1 MNVFVEREVYNK
13 LKQLYKQNHN
23 TKVYQMIPNKI
34 IHGFKIKDK
43 YLKITL

>member
-1 MNVFVEREVYNK
+1 MEED
-13 LKQLYKQNHN
+13 LKSVTESLYKQNHN

-34 IHGFKIKDK
+34 IHGFQIKDK